1 MDELQLFRGSDF
13 YINDKLTL
21 HHPTVGEICDYGEE
35 AYYKLVCNLCST
47 ASDCKVLLNDI
58 LHVDFTTVEDFE
70 MFKLICGTFSKEQ
83 TRILFGDDI
92 DFPNMY
98 LIDKKEIGEK
108 VLIDMETGLEIDE
121 SIYILMVD
129 FLRRIHLLERHYD
142 NPGSE
147 YTKKWMIEK
156 ARKMQKRNQN
166 KPYESTM
173 VPLISAM
180 VNCEHFKYKHSEVWD
195 LPIYT
200 FMDSVRRVQKLK
212 NYDQTMQGI
221 YAGTVDSKKISMES
235 LNWLGALK

>member
-1 MDELQLFRGSDF
+1 
-13 YINDKLTL
+13 
-21 HHPTVGEICDYGEE
+21 
-35 AYYKLVCNLCST
+35 
-47 ASDCKVLLNDI
+47 
-58 LHVDFTTVEDFE
+58 